1 MILDVG
7 IQFIKQSTHVFRA
20 IFRMRTGIEGIDH
33 AHQRLVLFVNLVYA
47 QRKVAA
53 PLDYMQFDFLPPLP
67 DPHTDSGLLF

>member
-1 MILDVG
+1 
-7 IQFIKQSTHVFRA
+7 
-20 IFRMRTGIEGIDH
+20 MRTGIEGIDH